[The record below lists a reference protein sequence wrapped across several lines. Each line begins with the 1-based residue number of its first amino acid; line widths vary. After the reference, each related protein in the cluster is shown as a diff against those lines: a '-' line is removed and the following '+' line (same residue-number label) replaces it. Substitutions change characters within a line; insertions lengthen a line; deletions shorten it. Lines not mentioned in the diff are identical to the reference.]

1 MILGENNDIVPSLP
15 NKISTSTMKNK
26 KEQKLLNQG
35 STLLLFLLAAF
46 LFCACAMAS
55 TLAFV
60 SSFRNGRTSGREETK
75 SFYQFLKL
83 IFFFGFIFR

>member
-1 MILGENNDIVPSLP
+1 
-15 NKISTSTMKNK
+15 MKNK
-26 KEQKLLNQG
+26 KEQKPLSQG
-35 STLLLFLLAAF
+35 STLLLFLLAVF

-60 SSFRNGRTSGREETK
+60 SSFRNERTTGREETK

-83 IFFFGFIFR
+83 IFGFWFYF